1 MATRRDLDDWV
12 LNALAALGG
21 NGTIVD
27 VCRWIWQSKRTELE
41 SSGDLLY
48 TWQYDVRWAIK
59 RLRLAKK
66 LKQAKEAPRGN
77 LRLR

>member
-1 MATRRDLDDWV
+1 MAIRRDLDDWV
-12 LNALAALGG
+12 VNALAALGG

-27 VCRWIWQSKRTELE
+27 VCRWIWKSKKAELE
-41 SSGDLLY
+41 ASGDLLY

-66 LKQAKEAPRGN
+66 LRQAKEGPRGTLK
-77 LRLR
+77 LR